1 MSYGFSWTNFFTYF
15 QNMIMIQIIKMWY
28 KNKRQ
33 TKYKVIQQLLVH
45 KSFYYKVIGSSFDG
59 LQLELKIHISHWPVK
74 FLINHLLS
82 ICFYKANVLSLLSYR
97 QVHLGRLFG
106 LLFAILILFS
116 YKIQWFGFYSSYFFH
131 LPFKLPNEEAPW
143 ILFCSVV
150 TKIFWNFTWYLCWLS
165 FKLMLW
171 LKNCFSAFI
180 VYIDN
185 SLLRTLILTGQRL
198 SNSTSSWNW
207 KCFAIAWLKIM

>member
-1 MSYGFSWTNFFTYF
+1 
-15 QNMIMIQIIKMWY
+15 MIMIQIIKMWY

-116 YKIQWFGFYSSYFFH
+116 YKYNDLAFTH
-131 LPFKLPNEEAPW
+131 H
-143 ILFCSVV
+143 
-150 TKIFWNFTWYLCWLS
+150 IFSIY
-165 FKLMLW
+165 
-171 LKNCFSAFI
+171 
-180 VYIDN
+180 
-185 SLLRTLILTGQRL
+185 L
-198 SNSTSSWNW
+198 SNYQM
-207 KCFAIAWLKIM
+207 KRLPEFYIIQ